1 MINSKKK
8 GFTIVELVIV
18 IAVIAVL
25 SAVLIPTFSNLVR
38 KANIS
43 SDTVLAK
50 NLNTALSLYEA
61 ENEVATFEDALE
73 GIKEHGYLIAN
84 LNTKTS
90 GCFFVWEKDT
100 NQILLVDSKDEYK
113 VLFSVRDGY
122 GEPDESWHFAIS
134 NKDIAAQVKA
144 GQPYVTIKQTVA
156 NMNDLQEILSVGGE
170 VYIDESLVLNK
181 ENLLEFNKEN
191 ITTVVNLG
199 NAQLSTEGIMSNQVP
214 INIKKGEVIINGGII
229 GALGSGVDL
238 DGNSYSTPIN
248 SEDNTIVT
256 INNTQFNGSGVSP
269 IKFSGK
275 ATLNNVK
282 LTGGYFYSYGNG
294 NVTLNNG
301 EVVCSDVAIWVT
313 NTITHEDGTHTYDGL
328 STLTINGG
336 KYESGITDENWGA
349 VSVHDGTIIINEGE
363 FKSAEGH
370 MFGIIGTTKPEII
383 INGGTFNGVP
393 FENLTVEILQKMTAS
408 GTVTKTDNGFKI
420 TK

>member
-1 MINSKKK
+1 M
-8 GFTIVELVIV
+8 
-18 IAVIAVL
+18 
-25 SAVLIPTFSNLVR
+25 TFQSIMNLV
-38 KANIS
+38 S
-43 SDTVLAK
+43 LW
-50 NLNTALSLYEA
+50 ALPFIILFTGSLR
-61 ENEVATFEDALE
+61 
-73 GIKEHGYLIAN
+73 GYLDN
-84 LNTKTS
+84 QTHPEMLFYPYS
-90 GCFFVWEKDT
+90 GYTLE
-100 NQILLVDSKDEYK
+100 NYK

-282 LTGGYFYSYGNG
+282 LTGGNESDK
-294 NVTLNNG
+294 NNFIYK
-301 EVVCSDVAIWVT
+301 VK
-313 NTITHEDGTHTYDGL
+313 NY
-328 STLTINGG
+328 N
-336 KYESGITDENWGA
+336 
-349 VSVHDGTIIINEGE
+349 
-363 FKSAEGH
+363 
-370 MFGIIGTTKPEII
+370 
-383 INGGTFNGVP
+383 
-393 FENLTVEILQKMTAS
+393 
-408 GTVTKTDNGFKI
+408 
-420 TK
+420 